1 MLRTDFDYDLPA
13 ELIAQRPLAA
23 RSAARLLALD
33 GMGGLA
39 DRAVRDL
46 VELVRPGDLLVMND
60 TRVVP
65 ARLYAH
71 KETGGRVE
79 ILIER
84 ITAPTQAMVHL
95 RASKS
100 PQPGSRL
107 HLAGGVAIQVL
118 GKTPLGLY
126 AIETCD
132 GVLLTRVLEAHGH
145 VPLPPYI
152 TRADDAEDRE
162 RYQTV
167 FARRPGAVAAPTAG
181 LHFDEALLAAV
192 TARGVS
198 QAFVTLHVGA
208 GTFQPVR
215 VAQIEAHEMHA
226 EWLEVSPETV
236 AHVEATR
243 RRGGRVIA
251 VGTTAVR
258 ALETAASNGTL
269 APYTGDTRL
278 FIYPGYNFR
287 VVDCLLT
294 NFHLPQSTLL
304 MLVAT
309 FGGFSAVMAAY
320 RHAVAAGYR
329 FFSYGDAMWLTAA
342 PAGRDTHPP
351 D

>member
-1 MLRTDFDYDLPA
+1 MLRTDFDYDLPP
-13 ELIAQRPLAA
+13 ELIAQRPLAS

-33 GMGGLA
+33 GTGGLA

-107 HLAGGVAIQVL
+107 HLAEGVAIQVL
-118 GKTPLGLY
+118 EKTPLGLY

-215 VAQIEAHEMHA
+215 VVQVEAHEMHA

-236 AHVEATR
+236 ARVEATR

-258 ALETAASNGTL
+258 ALETAARNGTL

-309 FGGFSAVMAAY
+309 FGGYAAVMAAY

-342 PAGRDTHPP
+342 PDGRGTHPP